1 MYPEKGD
8 ADWDG
13 CTRLST
19 TLLDGE
25 KGCSGEGNV
34 MIADDPIGAVM
45 ALVVY
50 GYLAYLGYWLLF
62 QRGRPGYE
70 IPEPKAL
77 FRFFS
82 GAG

>member
-1 MYPEKGD
+1 
-8 ADWDG
+8 
-13 CTRLST
+13 
-19 TLLDGE
+19 
-25 KGCSGEGNV
+25 

-77 FRFFS
+77 FRFS
-82 GAG
+82 GVSE

>member
-1 MYPEKGD
+1 
-8 ADWDG
+8 
-13 CTRLST
+13 
-19 TLLDGE
+19 
-25 KGCSGEGNV
+25 

-50 GYLAYLGYWLLF
+50 GYLVYLGYWLLF

-77 FRFFS
+77 FHFF
-82 GAG
+82 GVAG

>member
-1 MYPEKGD
+1 
-8 ADWDG
+8 
-13 CTRLST
+13 
-19 TLLDGE
+19 
-25 KGCSGEGNV
+25 
-34 MIADDPIGAVM
+34 MIAGDPIGAVM

-77 FRFFS
+77 YRYLNKER
-82 GAG
+82 

>member
-1 MYPEKGD
+1 MYPEKSG
-8 ADWDG
+8 ADRYG

-34 MIADDPIGAVM
+34 MITDDPIGAVM

-77 FRFFS
+77 FRFFG

>member
-1 MYPEKGD
+1 MYPEKSD
-8 ADWDG
+8 ADRDG

-19 TLLDGE
+19 TLMDGE
-25 KGCSGEGNV
+25 KGCSGKGNV
-34 MIADDPIGAVM
+34 MIADDPIGAVT

-77 FRFFS
+77 FRFF
-82 GAG
+82 GVAG

>member
-1 MYPEKGD
+1 
-8 ADWDG
+8 
-13 CTRLST
+13 
-19 TLLDGE
+19 
-25 KGCSGEGNV
+25 

-77 FRFFS
+77 FRLF
-82 GAG
+82 GADG